1 MSPAEAG
8 PAEHSQAEAV
18 RAELLDCLQANL
30 ALLADRHHGP
40 GTHLRLGARL
50 RFAPRPGPG
59 GLPTVEPTLEDQLA
73 DAEELLGLTV
83 ATRESGVGGAAV
95 AATTE
100 PVYVVAD
107 AHHLPWVPYFG
118 HRHVEHS
125 FLVEPGADGDTVEVT
140 DGYHN
145 DTQWGKARPAT
156 HTYGRAELA
165 AILAADAHGAEVLRL
180 APRPLGPAPRPATD
194 LGADPGA
201 DRVAEYLRA
210 YTEHP
215 DRVAALERFTLET
228 WLLARARKL
237 YAQYAAGGPGAP
249 VDPAVAGHL
258 ARWDGVVEHAYLTFR
273 RVARGRAEP
282 PELLARAADVLRADA
297 TVLAGAGTAPETEG
311 DGEPRSTVRAVVA
324 SVLGLDEH
332 LVPETELTGL
342 AEFSSLRMVEIVEG
356 LESAFGV
363 EFGPDDLVPEKLHR
377 IDDLCGLV
385 RRALAGR

>member
-1 MSPAEAG
+1 MSG
-8 PAEHSQAEAV
+8 GIRV
-18 RAELLDCLQANL
+18 GIRADLLDCLQVNL

-59 GLPTVEPTLEDQLA
+59 GLPTVEPTLEDHLA
-73 DAEELLGLTV
+73 DAAELLGLTV
-83 ATRESGVGGAAV
+83 TARDSGVDGAAV

-107 AHHLPWVPYFG
+107 AHYLPWVPYFG

-125 FLVEPGADGDTVEVT
+125 FLLEPGADGDTVEVT
-140 DGYHN
+140 DGYSN

-156 HTYGRAELA
+156 HTYSRAELA
-165 AILAADAHGAEVLRL
+165 KILAEDPQGAEVLRL

-194 LGADPGA
+194 LDA
-201 DRVAEYLRA
+201 DRAAAYVRA
-210 YTEHP
+210 YAEHP
-215 DRVAALERFTLET
+215 DRAAALERFTLET

-237 YAQYAAGGPGAP
+237 SAQYAAGGPEAT
-249 VDPAVAGHL
+249 VDPAVAEHL

-282 PELLARAADVLRADA
+282 PELLARAAEVLRADA
-297 TVLAGAGTAPETEG
+297 DALTVAVTATEPRGDGEPGG
-311 DGEPRSTVRAVVA
+311 DGEPRTTVRAVVA

-332 LVPETELTGL
+332 LVPDTELTGL

-356 LESAFGV
+356 LESAFAV

-385 RRALAGR
+385 HRALAAR